1 MLDWFNDLI
10 KENKKIIFSK
20 LKFAYQYDFKVSSN
34 LIKPLSTEYQ
44 GQLKVFHEVMIDSIS
59 GGTMRILYKEIE
71 NKIYLLTAWLKKSDL
86 EGYDKHMKIAAK
98 RIIEIEKP
106 N

>member
-1 MLDWFNDLI
+1 
-10 KENKKIIFSK
+10 
-20 LKFAYQYDFKVSSN
+20 
-34 LIKPLSTEYQ
+34 
-44 GQLKVFHEVMIDSIS
+44 
-59 GGTMRILYKEIE
+59 MRILYKKIE